1 MIDPR
6 ALLSFLDVLTAG
18 SFSAAARA
26 TGWTQ
31 PALSNHVRALET
43 QLGTRLLVRSPQ
55 GVTATE
61 AGRILCRHAQ
71 GVSARLRD
79 AEREV
84 REAAAGAATTLS
96 VLAFPSACLTIL
108 APTMAR
114 LAEGPTTLEV
124 RLSQMEPPE
133 TVAALGGGTADAG
146 ILFRYAHDEPGDETG
161 LVLSFL
167 GADRMVL
174 IAPRGLRLG
183 DGPEAPVS
191 LRDAEAFRWVSGCV
205 TCRAHLARMAA
216 QEGFVPDVR
225 HMSDDYMVVQELVAR
240 DRCVSLVPELA
251 LRSSCHAGID
261 VHPLANADAR
271 NLFLAV
277 RPGDGRSATAR
288 FAAVLA
294 DTARD
299 VLATPWRAA
308 EDGPLR

>member
-43 QLGTRLLVRSPQ
+43 RLGVRLLVRSPQ

-71 GVSARLRD
+71 VVAERLRD
-79 AEREV
+79 AECEV
-84 REAAAGAATTLS
+84 RQVAESAATTLS
-96 VLAFPSACLTIL
+96 ILAFPSACVTIL

-114 LAEGPTTLEV
+114 LAEGPIALEV

-133 TVAALGGGTADAG
+133 SVSALGDGTADAG
-146 ILFRYAHDEPGDETG
+146 ILFRYAQDEPGDESA
-161 LVLSFL
+161 LVLTLL
-167 GADRMVL
+167 GVDRMML

-183 DGPEAPVS
+183 EGPESPVA
-191 LRDAEAFRWVSGCV
+191 LRDAEAFTWVSGCV

-216 QEGFVPDVR
+216 REGFVPDVR

-240 DRCVSLVPELA
+240 DRCVALVPELA
-251 LRSSCHAGID
+251 LRSACHAGID

-277 RPGDGRSATAR
+277 RPGDGRAATAR

-308 EDGPLR
+308 ADD